1 MERRQLAD
9 KLMSYEFKNDE
20 SIPDGVRRIV
30 REEVASATEKVKVK
44 KVQDRDLAIHE
55 VRKGVKRVR
64 GLLKL
69 MRPAL
74 GEAYEKEDQAWRE
87 LGQRL
92 SALRDAGVMMGA
104 FGELRASCPPRLY
117 NPIRRRLLEN
127 KREKS
132 LDAAGILAKVAAGLK
147 RAETRLKSWPLH
159 EEGFPAIGPGMK
171 RTYRRGFRALRKA
184 RTEPSPENLHELRR
198 RSKEHLYQLRLL
210 EGLWDGKLHRH
221 EKRVRHLEELLGA
234 HQNLA
239 VLKTKILEQPVGLGK
254 PADVEKFL
262 KVLDEMETDLTVSA
276 LKTGARV
283 YGNPSGRWEKRVQRL
298 WNNWVKPVDTPK
310 TS

>member
-1 MERRQLAD
+1 MECRQLAD

-30 REEVASATEKVKVK
+30 REEVASATERVKVK
-44 KVQDRDLAIHE
+44 KDRDLAIHE

-74 GEAYEKEDQAWRE
+74 GEAYEKEDQVWRE
-87 LGQRL
+87 LGRRL
-92 SALRDAGVMMGA
+92 SALRDAGAMMGA

-117 NPIRRRLLEN
+117 SPIRRRLLEN

-147 RAETRLKSWPLH
+147 RAEARLKSWPLH
-159 EEGFPAIGPGMK
+159 KEGFPAIGPGMK
-171 RTYRRGFRALRKA
+171 RTYRRGLRALRKA

-210 EGLWDGKLHRH
+210 AGLWDGKLHRH
-221 EKRVRHLEELLGA
+221 EKRVQHLEEMLGA
-234 HQNLA
+234 RQNLT
-239 VLKTKILEQPVGLGK
+239 VLKTKILEQPESLGK

-262 KVLDEMETDLTVSA
+262 KVLDEMETDLTVGA
-276 LKTGARV
+276 LKTGAQV
-283 YGNPSGRWEKRVQRL
+283 YGNPSGRWEKRVKRL
-298 WNNWVKPVDTPK
+298 WDDWVKPADAPK